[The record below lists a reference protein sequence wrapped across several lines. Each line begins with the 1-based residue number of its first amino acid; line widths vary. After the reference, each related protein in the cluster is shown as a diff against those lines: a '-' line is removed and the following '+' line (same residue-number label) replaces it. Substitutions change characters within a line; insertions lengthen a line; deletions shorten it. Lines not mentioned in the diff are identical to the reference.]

1 MKEEHTQFV
10 PECWIGLI
18 KSWLSHTN
26 QAYIHHN
33 TYPYIVI
40 MHVIAL
46 IATNS
51 WEKILC
57 IYTYIYI
64 NSVSPYQSQ

>member
-18 KSWLSHTN
+18 QSWLSHTN
-26 QAYIHHN
+26 QAYIHHS

-46 IATNS
+46 LQLYC
-51 WEKILC
+51 WEKVLC